1 MQSIFGENHNIRR
14 QKSRQK
20 RRIIAMPRK
29 GENIYKRKDGRWE
42 GRQQKIGGKYHYFY
56 GKSYREVKVKMRLFL
71 ENNKLSENIIP
82 ISIPNA
88 VDQFN
93 TWLECEIVNRVKPS
107 TYESYYNC
115 LKKYI
120 IPFYL
125 NNYIDE
131 VTEESVMD
139 FVKEMKE
146 DTTIS
151 EAYKKKILAIFKTA
165 LKEILNNSKD
175 STAILQA
182 VKLPKAEQKEVEIFS
197 MKEQRHIEWTAINY
211 EDKRALGII
220 LCIYTGIRL
229 GELCALRWSDFDLEA
244 GIMSIKRTVTR
255 TKNFTLQDTKTQL
268 NIGTPKSRTS
278 IRKIPLP
285 AFLVAI
291 AREYILI
298 DDKEDYYIMSG
309 SNLPIDPRA
318 YQKLF
323 KRVLTKAGVK
333 DRKFHSTRHT
343 FATRALELH
352 VDIKTV
358 SEILGHSNVA
368 ITMNVYAHS
377 LMEQKKIAIDKFNHM
392 HLTSMEQQSF
402 AVNSSVNTA

>member
-1 MQSIFGENHNIRR
+1 MQSIFGEIHYIRR

-42 GRQQKIGGKYHYFY
+42 GRQQKIGGKYQYFY

-71 ENNKLSENIIP
+71 ENNKLSENT
-82 ISIPNA
+82 ISISLPNA
-88 VDQFN
+88 VEQFN
-93 TWLECEIVNRVKPS
+93 TWLDCEIVGRVKPS

-125 NNYIDE
+125 NNAMDE
-131 VTEESVMD
+131 VTEESVMA

-146 DTTIS
+146 DTSIS

-165 LKEILNNSKD
+165 LKEILNTNKD
-175 STAILQA
+175 SAAILQA

-244 GIMSIKRTVTR
+244 GTMSIKRTVTR
-255 TKNFTLQDTKTQL
+255 TKNFTIENTKTQL
-268 NIGTPKSRTS
+268 NVGTPKSRTS

-285 AFLVAI
+285 AFLVTI
-291 AREYILI
+291 AKEYILI
-298 DDKEDYYIMSG
+298 DDKEDHYVLSG
-309 SNLPIDPRA
+309 SNVPIDPRA

-323 KRVLTKAGVK
+323 KRILKEAGVK

-377 LMEQKKIAIDKFNHM
+377 LMEQKKIAIDKFNNM

>member
-1 MQSIFGENHNIRR
+1 
-14 QKSRQK
+14 
-20 RRIIAMPRK
+20 MPRK

-42 GRQQKIGGKYHYFY
+42 GRQQKIGGKYYYFY

-71 ENNKLSENIIP
+71 ENYKLSENIIP

-115 LKKYI
+115 LHKYI

-131 VTEESVMD
+131 VTEESVMN

-146 DTTIS
+146 DISIS

-165 LKEILNNSKD
+165 LKEILNNKKD
-175 STAILQA
+175 ATVILQA

-244 GIMSIKRTVTR
+244 GTMSIKRTVTR

-268 NIGTPKSRTS
+268 NVGTPKSRTS

-285 AFLVAI
+285 AFLVTI

-298 DDKEDYYIMSG
+298 DDKEDYYVMSG
-309 SNLPIDPRA
+309 NNVPMDPRA

-323 KRVLTKAGVK
+323 KRVLKKAGIK

-392 HLTSMEQQSF
+392 HLTSMEQHSF